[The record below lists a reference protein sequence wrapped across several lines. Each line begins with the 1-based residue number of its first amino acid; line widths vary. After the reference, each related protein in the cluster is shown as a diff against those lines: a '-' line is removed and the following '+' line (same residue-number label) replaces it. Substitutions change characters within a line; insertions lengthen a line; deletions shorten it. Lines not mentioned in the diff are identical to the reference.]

1 MTKGSVFCLL
11 HMKKNDPRRRM
22 TPALYMY
29 IEKASQY
36 FDLIRNRDLLN
47 LELIDRSL
55 DNVVCHSFLGG
66 YWGALSIYLLWKST
80 VIQYSALTP
89 R

>member
-1 MTKGSVFCLL
+1 
-11 HMKKNDPRRRM
+11 M

-66 YWGALSIYLLWKST
+66 Y
-80 VIQYSALTP
+80 
-89 R
+89 